1 MTTADPPLLRVVYV
15 SRSLLPEPA
24 AEAELERILAR
35 AREGNAALGITGALL
50 FSEDCFAQAL
60 EGPPEAVE
68 AVFEAIQ
75 RDPRHAEVAVLEAM
89 PVSAREFGAW
99 SMAYA
104 GRCRRAEAR
113 FAALAGT
120 GSDEAT
126 AAAAAGRVLD
136 LLRGV
141 VGRGIGARGPA
152 VPA

>member
-1 MTTADPPLLRVVYV
+1 MKTGSPLLRVVYV
-15 SRSLLPEPA
+15 SRSLLPETA
-24 AEAELERILAR
+24 AKAELEGILAR
-35 AREGNAALGITGALL
+35 ARRSNAALGITGALL

-75 RDPRHAEVAVLEAM
+75 RDPRHAEVVVLEAA
-89 PVSAREFGAW
+89 PVLAREFGAW

-113 FAALAGT
+113 FSALAGA
-120 GSDEAT
+120 GGAGG
-126 AAAAAGRVLD
+126 AAPAGRVLD

-141 VGRGIGARGPA
+141 IGRGAGAA
-152 VPA
+152 EHEISVPA

>member
-1 MTTADPPLLRVVYV
+1 MTTTGSPLFRVVYV
-15 SRSLLPEPA
+15 SRNLLPEPD

-60 EGPPEAVE
+60 EGPPGAVE
-68 AVFEAIQ
+68 TVFEAIQ
-75 RDPRHAEVAVLEAM
+75 CDPRHTDVVVLEAA
-89 PVSAREFGAW
+89 PAPIREFGAW

-104 GRCRRAEAR
+104 GRCRRSEAR
-113 FAALAGT
+113 FAALGGAG
-120 GSDEAT
+120 GDG
-126 AAAAAGRVLD
+126 AAAVGRVLE

-141 VGRGIGARGPA
+141 VGRGGAGARGPV

>member
-1 MTTADPPLLRVVYV
+1 MTMTDSPLFRVVYA

-35 AREGNAALGITGALL
+35 ARRGNAALGITGALL

-60 EGPPEAVE
+60 EGPPETVE

-75 RDPRHAEVAVLEAM
+75 CDPRHTEVVLEAV

-104 GRCRRAEAR
+104 GRRRDAEAR
-113 FAALAGT
+113 FAALAGADA
-120 GSDEAT
+120 GE
-126 AAAAAGRVLD
+126 AAAAGRVLD

-141 VGRGIGARGPA
+141 VNRSAAAHGPA
-152 VPA
+152 VLA